1 MELTVVRGK
10 NITIP
15 HLTLLYPGTILLDD
29 TNLKIVFGQ
38 KYALIGNNGIGKS
51 SLLKHIYEN
60 KHLFPDISIMNVE
73 QESISSNKSVFNE
86 VLEAN
91 TYRINLLKQFDL
103 ATDLENINC
112 ITQLLDDID
121 SDRHDS
127 IVRRILFG
135 LGFNNIDQSR
145 AVSTFSGGF
154 RMRISLAKALYL
166 KPDVLLLDEPNN
178 HLDLDS
184 IIWLTDYLIKTWK
197 NTLVIVSH
205 DKNFI
210 NEICTDT
217 IHIESKKLTY
227 YKGNYDKYIQGKKL
241 KELEREKKWKGIQ
254 NVVKQMRAKNATKNE
269 INKYLLKNE
278 FYKPQK
284 PYLPNLHFG
293 IPTVVNAPIVTLNNI
308 SIGYS
313 NSNPIVSNINL
324 EIGLETKYVIVGKNG
339 SGKTT
344 LFKTIM
350 NQIPVLNGSIIV
362 SDRARIGY
370 YNQHATDILPLDQTP
385 CEYLLDL
392 LQRCTLSG
400 IVIDK
405 TIDLQTIRKYL
416 GTIGLEGKLHTKP
429 ISTLSGGQKSRVLF
443 VSVIITKPHLLLL
456 DEPTNHLDM
465 DTIDGLINSINDY
478 QGSII
483 VSTHNID
490 LIKQITCFNNT
501 KIIEI
506 NNNELI
512 LDIDFNSYCEK
523 ITNI

>member
-1 MELTVVRGK
+1 MELTIVRGK

-15 HLTLLYPGTILLDD
+15 NLTLSYPGTILLDNTD
-29 TNLKIVFGQ
+29 LKIVFGQ

-51 SLLKHIYEN
+51 SLLKYIYDN
-60 KHLFPDISIMNVE
+60 KHFFSDISIMNVE
-73 QESISSNKSVFNE
+73 QESSSSNKSVFDE
-86 VLEAN
+86 VIEAN
-91 TYRINLLKQFDL
+91 TYRVNLLKQLDL
-103 ATDLENINC
+103 ETEIENINC
-112 ITQLLDDID
+112 IEQLLNNID
-121 SDRHDS
+121 SDSHES

-135 LGFNNIDQSR
+135 LGFNNTDQTR

-184 IIWLTDYLIKTWK
+184 IIWLTDYLTKTWK
-197 NTLVIVSH
+197 NTLVVISH

-254 NVVKQMRAKNATKNE
+254 NTVKQMRAKNATKTE

-293 IPTVVNAPIVTLNNI
+293 IPTLINAPIIALNNV

-313 NSNPIVSNINL
+313 KSNPIVSNINL

-350 NQIPVLNGSIIV
+350 NKISTLDGSIII

-370 YNQHATDILPLDQTP
+370 YNQHATDILPLNQSP
-385 CEYLLDL
+385 CEYLI
-392 LQRCTLSG
+392 S
-400 IVIDK
+400 IDK
-405 TIDLQTIRKYL
+405 TLDIQTIRKYL
-416 GTIGLEGKLHTKP
+416 GIIGLDGKLHTKP

-490 LIKQITCFNNT
+490 LIKRITCHNDT
-501 KIIEI
+501 KIMEI

-512 LDIDFNSYCEK
+512 IDINFNSYCEK
-523 ITNI
+523 ILFN